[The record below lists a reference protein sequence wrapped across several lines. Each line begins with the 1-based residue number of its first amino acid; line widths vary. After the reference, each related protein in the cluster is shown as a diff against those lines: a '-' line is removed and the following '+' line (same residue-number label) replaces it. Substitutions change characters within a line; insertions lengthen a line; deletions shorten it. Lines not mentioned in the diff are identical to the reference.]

1 MLATGVEKALPHWDI
16 GATSSELDEPL
27 EMSHLA
33 GKLSSAVGH
42 EGPLTFTD
50 DTPFNC
56 LAIEQTRQKPLFS
69 SRICPSLFGRIES
82 GWLVQGLLQI
92 PA

>member
-16 GATSSELDEPL
+16 GATSSELDEPR

-50 DTPFNC
+50 GTPFNR
-56 LAIEQTRQKPLFS
+56 LATEQIR
-69 SRICPSLFGRIES
+69 
-82 GWLVQGLLQI
+82 
-92 PA
+92 

>member
-1 MLATGVEKALPHWDI
+1 MPHWDI

-50 DTPFNC
+50 DTPFK
-56 LAIEQTRQKPLFS
+56 IERLP
-69 SRICPSLFGRIES
+69 
-82 GWLVQGLLQI
+82 
-92 PA
+92 

>member
-1 MLATGVEKALPHWDI
+1 MVTYWGI
-16 GATSSELDEPL
+16 GATSSEFNKLL
-27 EMSHLA
+27 EMPRLA
-33 GKLSSAVGH
+33 GKLSSVVGH

-50 DTPFNC
+50 DTPFNR

>member
-1 MLATGVEKALPHWDI
+1 MLASGVEKALFHWDI

-27 EMSHLA
+27 EMSHLT

-50 DTPFNC
+50 GAPFNR
-56 LAIEQTRQKPLFS
+56 LATEQIR
-69 SRICPSLFGRIES
+69 
-82 GWLVQGLLQI
+82 
-92 PA
+92 